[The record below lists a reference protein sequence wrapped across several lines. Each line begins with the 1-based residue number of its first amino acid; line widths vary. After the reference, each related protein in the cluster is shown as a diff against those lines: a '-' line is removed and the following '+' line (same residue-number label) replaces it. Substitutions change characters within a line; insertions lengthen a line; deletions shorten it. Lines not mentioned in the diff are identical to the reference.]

1 MRCRIATA
9 RSRAAAPVPAR
20 PDPPQTGLAF
30 QASSLPGIKASP
42 AIDDTYQL
50 MPGLLPCV
58 LDTAIES
65 DLPGPLLCHLPG
77 PVYSPKGV
85 LLMEAGT
92 QVIGR
97 YQSMGRNGESRLMAV
112 STYAHTPNGIWVPLA
127 GNPMSDDLGRS
138 GFAGAVDNHY
148 LERFGGA
155 VILSLTQSGLGILQ
169 AAVSKGGNTYI
180 STDSANNLAEQIL
193 QSQINIAPD
202 LFEAPGRDDRDLADH
217 TDRLLRQLP
226 DPPGAAMRNGEAT
239 LRHLLAPIQD
249 ALDDPVTTELVVQR
263 PGEVGVEQ
271 HGTWSWRM
279 VEAFD
284 FRRLDAIGLLAGSLL
299 SKPFDPAHPICM
311 TTLPDGQRCTLLRPP
326 VTAPGT
332 LSMTI
337 RIPSKAVHTVRDDD
351 FSDLMRAAEIP
362 GRPDGHGR
370 SPGLDPG
377 DADAELLAFYDAQD
391 WPAFFALAVRVRFQD
406 HAKRGPKVYA
416 LHAPEVE
423 CIGKGKARA
432 PYEFGCKVSIATPA
446 TKPKGGQFVLHAKA
460 LHGNPFDG
468 HTLGPVVTELESLT
482 GVETRRIH
490 VDRGYRGHN
499 HRHKFR
505 VWITGQV
512 RRVTRPIRREM
523 KRRAAGRAGHRP
535 SQSRAPHGPQSPQ
548 RPQRRSCQR
557 RAGRRRLQLR
567 PPVALAEAAFAR
579 PPPGALPS
587 GNLLPIPLNIAA

>member
-1 MRCRIATA
+1 MLSYAVPH
-9 RSRAAAPVPAR
+9 SDPPKPDAAAPA
-20 PDPPQTGLAF
+20 DPPQTGLAF
-30 QASSLPGIKASP
+30 QASSLPGVKASP

-58 LDTAIES
+58 LDTAIQS

-127 GNPMSDDLGRS
+127 GNPMADDLGRT

-155 VILSLTQSGLGILQ
+155 VILSLTESGLGILQ

-217 TDRLLRQLP
+217 ADRLLRQLP
-226 DPPGAAMRNGEAT
+226 HPPGAAMRNGEAT

-249 ALDDPVTTELVVQR
+249 ALDDPATTELVVQR
-263 PGEVGVEQ
+263 PGEVGIEQ
-271 HGTWSWRM
+271 HGEWSWRS

-284 FRRLDAIGLLAGSLL
+284 FQRLDAIGLLAGSLL

-332 LSMTI
+332 ISVTI
-337 RIPSKAVHTVRDDD
+337 RIPSKAVHTVRDPD
-351 FSDLMRAAEIP
+351 FGDLMREAEIP
-362 GRPDGHGR
+362 AFAGRPDRHSR
-370 SPGLDPG
+370 SPGGPLARGRDPRVDPRVDPG
-377 DADAELLAFYDAQD
+377 DADAELLALYQAQD
-391 WPAFFALAVRVRFQD
+391 WPAFFALAVK
-406 HAKRGPKVYA
+406 AKKTIAATGSTGS
-416 LHAPEVE
+416 
-423 CIGKGKARA
+423 GKTSLLRRLMQEIPGEERLVTIEDTD
-432 PYEFGCKVSIATPA
+432 EFGPLPLRNRVSLFYGSANVSAENAVEASLRMRPDRVA
-446 TKPKGGQFVLHAKA
+446 MQ
-460 LHGNPFDG
+460 
-468 HTLGPVVTELESLT
+468 EL
-482 GVETRRIH
+482 
-490 VDRGYRGHN
+490 RGAEAFAYLRLL
-499 HRHKFR
+499 
-505 VWITGQV
+505 
-512 RRVTRPIRREM
+512 
-523 KRRAAGRAGHRP
+523 AAGHPGGLTTWHAEEGDP
-535 SQSRAPHGPQSPQ
+535 FTPLALMAKTSE
-548 RPQRRSCQR
+548 
-557 RAGRRRLQLR
+557 AGRNIPDDKLLAILSSLIDIVAFCRRDAR
-567 PPVALAEAAFAR
+567 GFSVPSVYYRAAEAA
-579 PPPGALPS
+579 P
-587 GNLLPIPLNIAA
+587 